1 MGQYDKARVQI
12 EKAWKKNPANPECN
26 YHLGMIYFRTGRGKE
41 AKSSLEA
48 ALKPGKD
55 FPEKQEAEKLLKEIT
70 GRA

>member
-12 EKAWKKNPANPECN
+12 EKALKKNPANAESN
-26 YHLGMIYFRTGRGKE
+26 YHLGVVLFKTGQKNE
-41 AKSSLEA
+41 AKTRIEA

-55 FPEKQEAEKLLKEIT
+55 FPGKPEAEKLLKEIT